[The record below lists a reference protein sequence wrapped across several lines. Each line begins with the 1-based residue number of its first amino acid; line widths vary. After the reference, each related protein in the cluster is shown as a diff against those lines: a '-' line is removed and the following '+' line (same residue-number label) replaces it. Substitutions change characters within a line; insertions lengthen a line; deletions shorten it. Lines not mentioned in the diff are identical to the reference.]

1 MIKLSLEE
9 QETIILWDRKYP
21 EANVY
26 TFDPPLKRKLATMA
40 KAYPEQIRLEKADN
54 GSVEYTLP
62 KNLVSIRSPRQG
74 RKLSEE
80 EKKDLA
86 ERLAKGRSDKK

>member
-1 MIKLSLEE
+1 MLKLSNVE

-21 EANVY
+21 EAHIY
-26 TFDPPLKRKLATMA
+26 TFEPSLKRKLAAMA
-40 KAYPEQIRLEKADN
+40 KAYPNEIKVEKADN
-54 GSVEYTLP
+54 GSVEYILP

-80 EKKDLA
+80 EKKEIA